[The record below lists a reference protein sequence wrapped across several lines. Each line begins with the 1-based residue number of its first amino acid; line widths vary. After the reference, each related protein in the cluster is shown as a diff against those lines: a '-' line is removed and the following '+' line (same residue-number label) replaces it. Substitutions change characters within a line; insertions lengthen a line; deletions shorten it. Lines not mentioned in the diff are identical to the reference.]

1 MRLVNFVRADFLK
14 MRGLS
19 LGVAHL
25 VIPLLM
31 NGIFLAY
38 YSYSGWDVN
47 TKICAFF
54 QAMGCGYPILIGIF
68 TATVAE
74 QEQNAGNCQN
84 MLALKHRTAAFMSK
98 FLFLIFM
105 GAFSVG
111 LTTLIFSLGFEKLLG
126 NTVFDMTTYVIIALV
141 VWCSSIPLYV
151 WHLFLAF
158 RLGRG
163 ASIGFGITE
172 GLITTL
178 FLTGMGDFI
187 WKYVPGSW
195 TGRIPYTY
203 LAGLLESAEHFE
215 QLRNLFP
222 GYVIV
227 TAGGIVCYLF
237 WAVRWEG
244 SRLAE

>member
-1 MRLVNFVRADFLK
+1 MRLVNCVRADFLK
-14 MRGLS
+14 MKGLS

-54 QAMGCGYPILIGIF
+54 QAMGCGYPVLIGIF

-84 MLALKHRTAAFMSK
+84 MLTLKRRAAAFLSK
-98 FLFLIFM
+98 FLFLILM

-111 LTTLIFSLGFEKLLG
+111 LTSLLFGLGFEKLLG
-126 NTVFDMTTYVIIALV
+126 NAVLDMATYGIIAFV

-163 ASIGFGITE
+163 AGIGFGITE

-203 LAGLLESAEHFE
+203 LTGVLEGEEYFE
-215 QLRNLFP
+215 ILRNLFP
-222 GYVIV
+222 WYGIV
-227 TAGGIVCYLF
+227 TAGGIVCYLL

>member
-1 MRLVNFVRADFLK
+1 MK
-14 MRGLS
+14 GLS

-38 YSYSGWDVN
+38 YSYSGWDVS
-47 TKICAFF
+47 TKVCVFF
-54 QAMGCGYPILIGIF
+54 QAMGCGFPVLIGIF
-68 TATVAE
+68 TASVAE

-84 MLALKHRTAAFMSK
+84 MLTLKRRVVAFLSK
-98 FLFLIFM
+98 FLFLIII
-105 GAFSVG
+105 GGFSVG
-111 LTTLIFSLGFEKLLG
+111 LTSLLFGLGFEKLLG
-126 NTVFDMTTYVIIALV
+126 NAVLDMETYGIIAFV

-163 ASIGFGITE
+163 ACIGFGITE

-203 LAGLLESAEHFE
+203 LAGLLEGAENFE
-215 QLRNLFP
+215 TLRGLFP
-222 GYVIV
+222 LYVFV
-227 TAGGIVCYLF
+227 TAGGIVCYLL
-237 WAVRWEG
+237 WAAHWEG